1 MMKTARYF
9 NRKSLLA
16 TLAKYIGP
24 AEAGRELDRVYTLLG
39 IRKNARLT
47 PELYER
53 VGETLEHDLGG
64 EVGEA
69 MARAVITDRLSIG
82 PEDVGRFYESFLRM
96 RRQLLERQ
104 RSAQRLNE
112 ELTHLKEL
120 YENVSDSIPMG
131 LCSVDMEMT
140 VTSWNR
146 AMASLTG
153 IPAARAIGAKAGEL
167 IPEYEPLLE
176 RALKF
181 RKAVA
186 ENRFQKGGGEKR
198 IESVTVSPLLDRF
211 GALRGLALVTQD
223 VTRHVEMEENIL
235 RAEKLASVGRLA
247 AGVAHEVGNPLTS
260 ISALAQELSGA
271 EGDDPEFR
279 RRSLELVGQ
288 HIRRIGAILKN
299 LVDYSRKSD
308 GGFKASSLREIVDQ
322 AAPLLRLDNR
332 GLGVELVVDVPDDL
346 PKVYCDQGQ
355 IQQVLIN
362 LLFNA
367 ADAMEGHGVI
377 RLEARRAPSGGVLVR
392 VADTGHGMSE
402 ETLKQAMTPFFTT
415 KPVGKGTGLGLYVC
429 YNILENHLSRLTV
442 KSAPG
447 QGAEFSFILNAA

>member
-1 MMKTARYF
+1 M
-9 NRKSLLA
+9 A

-24 AEAGRELDRVYTLLG
+24 AEAGRELDRVYAQLG

-53 VGETLEHDLGG
+53 VGDALEHDLGG

-82 PEDVGRFYESFLRM
+82 PQDVGRFYESFQRM

-112 ELTHLKEL
+112 ELGHLKEL

-131 LCSVDMEMT
+131 ICSVDMEMT

-146 AMASLTG
+146 AMTALLGT
-153 IPAARAIGAKAGEL
+153 PAAQAIGARAGEL
-167 IPEYEPLLE
+167 IPEYEPLME

-186 ENRFQKGGGEKR
+186 ENRFQRGGGVDRR
-198 IESVTVSPLLDRF
+198 IESVTVSPLLDHY

-223 VTRHVEMEENIL
+223 VTRHVEMAENIL

-260 ISALAQELSGA
+260 ISALAQELAGT
-271 EGDDPEFR
+271 EGDDPAFR
-279 RRSLELVGQ
+279 RQSLALVGQ

-308 GGFKASSLREIVDQ
+308 GGFQPCSLREIVDQ
-322 AAPLLRLDNR
+322 AAPLLRLDKR
-332 GLGVELVVDVPDDL
+332 GLGIELVVDVPDDL
-346 PKVYCDQGQ
+346 PKVYCDPGQ

-367 ADAMEGHGVI
+367 ADAMEGAGVI
-377 RLEARRAPSGGVLVR
+377 RLEARRAPSGGVAVR

-415 KPVGKGTGLGLYVC
+415 KPVGSGTGLGLYVC
-429 YNILENHLSRLTV
+429 YNILENHLSRLTI

-447 QGAEFSFILNAA
+447 QGAEFSFVLNAA

>member
-1 MMKTARYF
+1 M
-9 NRKSLLA
+9 A

-24 AEAGRELDRVYTLLG
+24 AEAGRELDRVYAQLG

-53 VGETLEHDLGG
+53 VGDALEHDLGG

-82 PEDVGRFYESFLRM
+82 PQDVGRFYESFQRM

-112 ELTHLKEL
+112 ELGHLKEL

-131 LCSVDMEMT
+131 ICSVDMEMT

-146 AMASLTG
+146 AMTALLG
-153 IPAARAIGAKAGEL
+153 IPAAQAIGARAGEL
-167 IPEYEPLLE
+167 IPEYEPLME

-186 ENRFQKGGGEKR
+186 ENRFQRGGG
-198 IESVTVSPLLDRF
+198 VD
-211 GALRGLALVTQD
+211 
-223 VTRHVEMEENIL
+223 
-235 RAEKLASVGRLA
+235 
-247 AGVAHEVGNPLTS
+247 
-260 ISALAQELSGA
+260 
-271 EGDDPEFR
+271 
-279 RRSLELVGQ
+279 
-288 HIRRIGAILKN
+288 RRIGAILKN

-308 GGFKASSLREIVDQ
+308 GGFQPCSLREIVDQ
-322 AAPLLRLDNR
+322 AAPLLRLDKR
-332 GLGVELVVDVPDDL
+332 GLGIELVVDVPDDL
-346 PKVYCDQGQ
+346 PKVYCDPGQ

-367 ADAMEGHGVI
+367 ADAMEGAGVI
-377 RLEARRAPSGGVLVR
+377 RLEARRAPSGGVAVR

-415 KPVGKGTGLGLYVC
+415 KPVGSGTGLGLYVC
-429 YNILENHLSRLTV
+429 YNILENHLSRLTI

-447 QGAEFSFILNAA
+447 QGAEFSFVLNAA